1 MHDIHRKFPVIL
13 GIRLM
18 EAVRLI
24 REKGF
29 SMRMART
36 DSKTNDLGDSF
47 EPMRVNLSTSRGI
60 VIGYT
65 FF

>member
-18 EAVRLI
+18 DAVRVI
-24 REKGF
+24 RERNF
-29 SMRMART
+29 ALRMHKT

-47 EPMRVNLSTSRGI
+47 EPMRINLSTSRGI